1 MGSFSAQAVMLEH
14 SEQYAGVVLS
24 GSTALDVLAAGM
36 AQSEGPVGLEAFNAG
51 FENRTGYE
59 WLSRDEAEVDL
70 YVADPL
76 CGFALPDATVPA
88 IFRPAPRVA
97 APAPVRD
104 DHPPPVTPRTPPP

>member
-1 MGSFSAQAVMLEH
+1 MGSFAAQAVMLEH

-59 WLSRDEAEVDL
+59 RLSRDEAEVDL
-70 YVADPL
+70 YVARSEEHTFEIQSL
-76 CGFALPDATVPA
+76 MRISYAVFSLKKKT
-88 IFRPAPRVA
+88 
-97 APAPVRD
+97 
-104 DHPPPVTPRTPPP
+104 T